1 MTTLSFCWSS
11 KGAQKNRSDTIFMPT
26 AQLPATAPETKLV
39 TLDPAWDR
47 ARQLLA
53 AGRRTACELAAEIE
67 RLRAAYQCDKSDNL
81 RRGNTRITQSIGNAP
96 TSQFVTSGNDGG
108 FQAQLRAQLGL
119 HPEQARRIEESAA
132 YQSRIGQVAEAEDGE
147 VISWEE
153 AGTEQSLTV
162 SEAHRQLA
170 RQALAGL
177 ALPGAPK
184 PSRAWAGIAGEG
196 TRVAQRGGRDRQPI
210 NHAMNIAKALTQ
222 LQTSLPHWAKISPKE
237 RAAIE
242 EGWADI
248 RPLLPPT
255 FLLR

>member
-1 MTTLSFCWSS
+1 
-11 KGAQKNRSDTIFMPT
+11 MPT
-26 AQLPATAPETKLV
+26 TQLPAPVAETKLV

-47 ARQLLA
+47 ARALLA
-53 AGRRTACELAAEIE
+53 AGRQTACELAAEID
-67 RLRAAYQCDKSDNL
+67 RLRTLYLHPSGV
-81 RRGNTRITQSIGNAP
+81 RRGSE
-96 TSQFVTSGNDGG
+96 SQVVIQKNGGG

-132 YQSRIGQVAEAEDGE
+132 YQTRIARVAEAEDGE

-153 AGTEQSLTV
+153 AGEEQSLTV
-162 SEAHRQLA
+162 SDAHRELA
-170 RQALAGL
+170 RQALASM

-196 TRVAQRGGRDRQPI
+196 TRVAQRGGKDRQPI
-210 NHAMNIAKALTQ
+210 NHAMNLAKALTQ
-222 LQTSLPHWAKISPKE
+222 LQTSLPHWSKLSPQE
-237 RAAIE
+237 RATIE
-242 EGWADI
+242 DGWALI

>member
-1 MTTLSFCWSS
+1 
-11 KGAQKNRSDTIFMPT
+11 MPT
-26 AQLPATAPETKLV
+26 TQQLTAPVVETKLDA
-39 TLDPAWDR
+39 LDPAWDR

-67 RLRAAYQCDKSDNL
+67 RLRVAYLRDKSSNL
-81 RRGNTRITQSIGNAP
+81 RRGNSP
-96 TSQFVTSGNDGG
+96 TAQTVPSENTGG

-119 HPEQARRIEESAA
+119 HHEQARRIEESAA